1 MKKIPSTRV
10 IKQFVAIVFVSVLG
24 ACSSSGSKPKP
35 AELSSLVPLVGARQ
49 VWSSPLGISNA
60 AMTMS
65 VHGERVV
72 VSSGSG
78 AVAML
83 NTANGADIWRMQVPG
98 GLSAGIGSDG
108 HLSAVVTQRN
118 ELVALV
124 NGAQV
129 WKQPLA
135 TATYTAPLVAGLR
148 VFVLGAD
155 RSVTAFD
162 GNSGARLW
170 SQTRPSESL
179 VLKQPGVLLAVG
191 DTLIVGL
198 AGRMVAMNPNTG
210 AVRWETPVGTPRGA
224 NDIERMVDLIGPVSR
239 VDSTVC
245 ARSFQTAVGC
255 VDTQRGALKW
265 TQLADGT
272 QGLAGDDQLL
282 FGTERDGRIQ
292 AWKRATGDRVW
303 SNERLLN
310 RGLSAPLVL
319 GRSVAVGDAMG
330 FIHLLSREDGGL
342 TGRLTTDGSAIVG
355 QPVLAGDTL
364 LALTRNGNL
373 FAWRPE

>member
-135 TATYTAPLVAGLR
+135 TATYTAPLVAGRR
-148 VFVLGAD
+148 VFVLAAD
-155 RSVTAFD
+155 RSVIAFD
-162 GNSGARLW
+162 AQNGARLR
-170 SQTRPSESL
+170 SA
-179 VLKQPGVLLAVG
+179 QPTTGITNSIAV
-191 DTLIVGL
+191 
-198 AGRMVAMNPNTG
+198 
-210 AVRWETPVGTPRGA
+210 
-224 NDIERMVDLIGPVSR
+224 
-239 VDSTVC
+239 
-245 ARSFQTAVGC
+245 
-255 VDTQRGALKW
+255 
-265 TQLADGT
+265 
-272 QGLAGDDQLL
+272 
-282 FGTERDGRIQ
+282 
-292 AWKRATGDRVW
+292 
-303 SNERLLN
+303 
-310 RGLSAPLVL
+310 
-319 GRSVAVGDAMG
+319 
-330 FIHLLSREDGGL
+330 
-342 TGRLTTDGSAIVG
+342 
-355 QPVLAGDTL
+355 
-364 LALTRNGNL
+364 
-373 FAWRPE
+373 

>member
-1 MKKIPSTRV
+1 MPSARV
-10 IKQFVAIVFVSVLG
+10 IKKLIAIVFISVLG

-35 AELSSLVPLVGARQ
+35 AELTSLVPLVGARQ
-49 VWSSPLGISNA
+49 VWTSPLGISNA
-60 AMTMS
+60 AMSMS

-72 VSSGSG
+72 VASGSG

-83 NTANGADIWRMQVPG
+83 NAANGADIWRLQVPG
-98 GLSAGIGSDG
+98 GLSAGVGSDG

-118 ELVALV
+118 ELVAVV

-129 WKQPLA
+129 WKQSLA
-135 TATYTAPLVAGLR
+135 SATYTAPLVAGLR

-170 SQTRPSESL
+170 SQSRPSESL

-191 DTLIVGL
+191 DSLVVGL

-239 VDSTVC
+239 VDGTVC

-265 TQLADGT
+265 SQLADGT
-272 QGLAGDDQLL
+272 QGLAGDDQML
-282 FGTERDGRIQ
+282 FGTERDGRVQ
-292 AWKRATGDRVW
+292 AWKRGSGDRAW
-303 SNERLLN
+303 NNDRLLN

-330 FIHLLSREDGGL
+330 FIHLMSREDGSL
-342 TGRLTTDGSAIVG
+342 TGRLTTDGSAIIG

>member
-1 MKKIPSTRV
+1 MKKMPSAHV
-10 IKQFVAIVFVSVLG
+10 IKQFIAIVFISVLG

-35 AELSSLVPLVGARQ
+35 AELTSLVPLVGARQ
-49 VWSSPLGISNA
+49 VWMSPLGVSNS
-60 AMTMS
+60 AMSMS

-72 VSSGSG
+72 VASGSG
-78 AVAML
+78 VVAML
-83 NTANGADIWRMQVPG
+83 NAANGADIWRMQMSG
-98 GLSAGIGSDG
+98 GLTAGVGSDG

-118 ELVALV
+118 ELVAVV
-124 NGAQV
+124 NGVQV

-170 SQTRPSESL
+170 AQTRPSESL

-191 DTLIVGL
+191 DSLVVGL

-210 AVRWETPVGTPRGA
+210 AVRWETPLGTPRGA

-239 VDSTVC
+239 IDNSVC

-255 VDTQRGALKW
+255 VDVQRGALKW
-265 TQLADGT
+265 TQLSDGT
-272 QGLAGDDQLL
+272 QGLAGDDQML
-282 FGTERDGRIQ
+282 FGSERDGRVQ
-292 AWKRATGDRVW
+292 AWKRASGDRAW
-303 SNERLLN
+303 SNDRLLN

-319 GRSVAVGDAMG
+319 GRSVAFGDAMG
-330 FIHLLSREDGGL
+330 FIHLMSREDGSL
-342 TGRLTTDGSAIVG
+342 TGRLTTDGSAMIG